1 VPSPS
6 TARRNATILVL
17 FFLFPVLILAVLFL
31 FRQSSLKR
39 SVADQA
45 IYIAESSP
53 KVAEAIGLPIQ
64 PGWPIRGR
72 ILTRA
77 GAGNADLQIP
87 LHGSRG
93 QGVLSEW
100 AQQDR
105 GKWHICSL
113 GFQSSNGEN
122 LRLVESKTSGCEP
135 E

>member
-1 VPSPS
+1 MPSPS
-6 TARRNATILVL
+6 KARRNATILVL
-17 FFLFPVLILAVLFL
+17 FFLFPVLILALLFF

-72 ILTRA
+72 ILSKS

-87 LHGSRG
+87 LRGSRSEG
-93 QGVLSEW
+93 ILNEW
-100 AQQDR
+100 AQQNR
-105 GKWHICSL
+105 GKWRICSL
-113 GFQSSNGEN
+113 SFQASKGDN
-122 LRLVESKTSGCEP
+122 LRLVESVTSACDP